1 MGPRTKSKAESKRA
15 SVMRILEVH
24 VYLIVS
30 YDTEECNG
38 K

>member
-1 MGPRTKSKAESKRA
+1 MGPRTKSKAESKRT
-15 SVMRILEVH
+15 SVIEVH